1 MGDENSKEEKPKED
15 IYSAILKLK
24 MSSKRFMRESRK
36 AEKQKAKNMKK
47 AEKCMLKGDE
57 EGARLYVANAQ
68 DNIND
73 FKKYRLMGNKLDV
86 IADTI
91 KSNKNSA
98 EIMNSLS
105 KNVTPILQQEAES
118 MDIRDMM
125 IGMNKFSEAFDT
137 MEVNGN
143 IVNQNLNKMTA
154 DGNSVKDTE
163 DLLQQL
169 KNKVQLDLGKDMDTT
184 PVLEDSNKNKQ
195 KQVNNNQKD
204 EAIDNY
210 MEDLKNF

>member
-105 KNVTPILQQEAES
+105 KNVTPIY
-118 MDIRDMM
+118 
-125 IGMNKFSEAFDT
+125 NK
-137 MEVNGN
+137 
-143 IVNQNLNKMTA
+143 K
-154 DGNSVKDTE
+154 
-163 DLLQQL
+163 L
-169 KNKVQLDLGKDMDTT
+169 KVW
-184 PVLEDSNKNKQ
+184 
-195 KQVNNNQKD
+195 
-204 EAIDNY
+204 I
-210 MEDLKNF
+210 